1 MGTTLEYSFLFFLI
15 KKLLN
20 SKENVD
26 LPEQGGPTI
35 PIRIL
40 FFPLCL
46 LVDIFLLIKVKLFS
60 LIIIIYYM
68 IRKCII
74 L

>member
-1 MGTTLEYSFLFFLI
+1 MGTILEYSFLFFLI

-40 FFPLCL
+40 FFSLN
-46 LVDIFLLIKVKLFS
+46 LIYIEK
-60 LIIIIYYM
+60 
-68 IRKCII
+68 
-74 L
+74 